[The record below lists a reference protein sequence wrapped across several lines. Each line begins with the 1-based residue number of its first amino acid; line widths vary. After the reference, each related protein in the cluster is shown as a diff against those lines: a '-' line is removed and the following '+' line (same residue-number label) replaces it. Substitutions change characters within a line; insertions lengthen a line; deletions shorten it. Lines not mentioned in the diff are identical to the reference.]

1 MWHDGLPSTLL
12 GGEGDG
18 PEGAVM
24 VERQGGVWAVYRKRG
39 AAPVGA
45 DAGGGNRHYCA
56 WRQARSDRESI
67 RASTRRCC
75 PSAYPG
81 AGRASPGGDC
91 TDGDPELVRRGCGV
105 RLRQRQRRRL
115 CRTVGRSRCG
125 AREVLAWFVTTFAAL
140 GWNPVEPVPSTG
152 VAYVR
157 LQRDGD
163 ERAGVLLQGLTS
175 DWTRHADRAVNWE
188 SGVNRIRV
196 HLAVDGTFPDGSTGF
211 HVG

>member
-1 MWHDGLPSTLL
+1 MQAGETGIIARGVRQDRTVSRYAHPLAGAALL
-12 GGEGDG
+12 RTPELAARHPAEIAQTVTQNSYD
-18 PEGAVM
+18 EGA
-24 VERQGGVWAVYRKRG
+24 
-39 AAPVGA
+39 
-45 DAGGGNRHYCA
+45 
-56 WRQARSDRESI
+56 
-67 RASTRRCC
+67 
-75 PSAYPG
+75 
-81 AGRASPGGDC
+81 
-91 TDGDPELVRRGCGV
+91 GCGFDNGSGDAYAERWV
-105 RLRQRQRRRL
+105 E
-115 CRTVGRSRCG
+115 VDAG